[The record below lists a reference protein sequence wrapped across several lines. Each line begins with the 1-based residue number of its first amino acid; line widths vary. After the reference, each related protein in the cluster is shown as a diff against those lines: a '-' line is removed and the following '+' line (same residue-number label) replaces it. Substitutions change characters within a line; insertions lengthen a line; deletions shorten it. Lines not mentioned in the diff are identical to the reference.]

1 MAQLT
6 RAYRHVG
13 LAVIAVPLI
22 LIGQSTTARAD
33 RLPFPG
39 GGYVSVS
46 GPAGP
51 GETVELTVKERPGN
65 PHPTSVEVSS
75 PALTDETTLG
85 DTKGAW
91 VGAGRIRE
99 DVKPGTYPVT
109 FTLRHKDA
117 DCVTEKDRD
126 FVCDYPS
133 IVLRDEVQVATPDEG
148 RASGDGPGF
157 GGGLALG
164 IASGAV
170 GALTA
175 GGILLRL
182 RRRGAVDGPSQDPK
196 T

>member
-1 MAQLT
+1 M
-6 RAYRHVG
+6 
-13 LAVIAVPLI
+13 
-22 LIGQSTTARAD
+22 
-33 RLPFPG
+33 
-39 GGYVSVS
+39 
-46 GPAGP
+46 
-51 GETVELTVKERPGN
+51 ELTVKERPGN

-99 DVKPGTYPVT
+99 NVKPGTYPVT

-133 IVLRDEVQVATPDEG
+133 IVLRGEVQVATPDEG
-148 RASGDGPGF
+148 PASGGGPGF

-170 GALTA
+170 GTMAA

-182 RRRGAVDGPSQDPK
+182 RRRGAVDEPSHNPRA
-196 T
+196 